1 MAYRDYYDTL
11 GVTRSASEGE
21 IKSAYRKLA
30 KQYHPDKNQGD
41 KSASEKFKE
50 MGEAY
55 AVLSD
60 PEKKKV
66 YDTYGHSGQVP
77 PGAYGGQGGGP
88 DFSGFGGVDGSQFSD
103 FFQGL
108 FGRGGGRGGGM
119 GGMGG
124 GTQVNFEDLLGSGG
138 MGGGG
143 IGGGR
148 RFVQNVEGELQVT
161 LVEAYAGTDETINVD
176 GKRISLR
183 VPAGTRDGGRLRLSG
198 QGPGGGDVLLTVR
211 VLEDARFELDG
222 DDVNVTVDVPVTVAA
237 VGGHARVPTL
247 KGDVT
252 LNIPAGSS
260 GGRQLRLKGQGWP
273 KKAGGAGDLYAR
285 LNLTLPAALSE
296 QEKALYQQLAE
307 LRK

>member
-1 MAYRDYYDTL
+1 MAYKDYYDTL
-11 GVTRSASEGE
+11 GVARSASEAE
-21 IKSAYRKLA
+21 IKTAYRKLA
-30 KQYHPDKNQGD
+30 KQYHPDKNPGD
-41 KSASEKFKE
+41 DSAAGKFKE

-60 PEKKKV
+60 AEKRKV

-77 PGAYGGQGGGP
+77 PGAYAGQQGGA
-88 DFSGFGGVDGSQFSD
+88 DFGGFGGADGSQFSD

-108 FGRGGGRGGGM
+108 FGRNGGRGGM

-124 GTQVNFEDLLGSGG
+124 AQVNFEDLLG
-138 MGGGG
+138 GGGG

-148 RFVQNVEGELQVT
+148 RFVQNVEGELQVS
-161 LVEAYAGTDETINVD
+161 LREAYAGTDETITVD

-211 VLEDARFELDG
+211 VLEDARFELEG
-222 DDVNVTVDVPVTVAA
+222 DDVSVTVDVPVHVAA
-237 VGGHARVPTL
+237 VGGQARVPTL
-247 KGDVT
+247 KGDVN

-273 KKAGGAGDLYAR
+273 KKGGGAGDLYAK
-285 LNLTLPAALSE
+285 LNLTLPASLSE
-296 QEKALYQQLAE
+296 QEQALYQQLAD

>member
-1 MAYRDYYDTL
+1 MAYKDYYDTL
-11 GVTRSASEGE
+11 GVTRSASEAE

-30 KQYHPDKNQGD
+30 KQYHPDKNPND

-77 PGAYGGQGGGP
+77 PGAYGGQQGGP

-108 FGRGGGRGGGM
+108 FGRGGGRGGM

-124 GTQVNFEDLLGSGG
+124 GQGNINLDDLLGSAG
-138 MGGGG
+138 MGGG

-161 LVEAYAGTDETINVD
+161 LSEAYSGSDETINVD

-211 VLEDARFELDG
+211 VLEDPRFELEG
-222 DDVNVTVDVPVTVAA
+222 DDVNVTVDVPVHVAA
-237 VGGHARVPTL
+237 IGGQARVPTL

-273 KKAGGAGDLYAR
+273 KKGGGAGDLYAR
-285 LNLTLPAALSE
+285 LNLTLPAALSD
-296 QEKALYQQLAE
+296 QEKALYGQLAE

>member
-1 MAYRDYYDTL
+1 MAYKDYYDTL
-11 GVTRSASEGE
+11 GVSRSASEGD

-30 KQYHPDKNQGD
+30 KQYHPDKNPGD
-41 KSASEKFKE
+41 ASAADRFKE
-50 MGEAY
+50 IGEAY
-55 AVLSD
+55 AALSD
-60 PEKKKV
+60 AEKRKV

-77 PGAYGGQGGGP
+77 PGAYPGGAGGGA
-88 DFSGFGGVDGSQFSD
+88 DFSGFGGDGAQFSD

-108 FGRGGGRGGGM
+108 FGRGGGRAGGM
-119 GGMGG
+119 GGA
-124 GTQVNFEDLLGSGG
+124 QVNFEDLLGG
-138 MGGGG
+138 MGGGGG

-161 LVEAYAGTDETINVD
+161 LVEAYAGTDETITVD

-211 VLEDARFELDG
+211 VLEDPRFDLDG
-222 DDVNVTVDVPVTVAA
+222 DDVSVTIDVPVTTAA
-237 VGGHARVPTL
+237 VGGPARVPTL

-260 GGRQLRLKGQGWP
+260 GGRQMRLKGQGWP
-273 KKAGGAGDLYAR
+273 KKGGGAGDLYAK
-285 LNLTLPAALSE
+285 LNLVLPASLSTE
-296 QEKALYQQLAE
+296 EKELYARLAE

>member
-1 MAYRDYYDTL
+1 MAYKDYYDTL
-11 GVTRSASEGE
+11 GVARSASEAE
-21 IKSAYRKLA
+21 IKTAYRKLA
-30 KQYHPDKNQGD
+30 KQYHPDKNPGD
-41 KSASEKFKE
+41 DSAAGKFKE

-60 PEKKKV
+60 SEKRKV

-77 PGAYGGQGGGP
+77 PGAYAGQQGGA
-88 DFSGFGGVDGSQFSD
+88 DFGGFGGADGSQFSD

-108 FGRGGGRGGGM
+108 FGRGGGRGSVGGA
-119 GGMGG
+119 
-124 GTQVNFEDLLGSGG
+124 QVNFEDLL
-138 MGGGG
+138 GGGG

-148 RFVQNVEGELQVT
+148 RFVQNVEGELQVS
-161 LVEAYAGTDETINVD
+161 LREAYAGTDETITVD

-211 VLEDARFELDG
+211 VLEDARFDLDG
-222 DDVNVTVDVPVTVAA
+222 DDVSVTVDVPVHVAA
-237 VGGHARVPTL
+237 TGGQARVPTL

-273 KKAGGAGDLYAR
+273 KKGGGAGDLYAK
-285 LNLTLPAALSE
+285 LNLTLPASLSE
-296 QEKALYQQLAE
+296 QEQALYRQLAD